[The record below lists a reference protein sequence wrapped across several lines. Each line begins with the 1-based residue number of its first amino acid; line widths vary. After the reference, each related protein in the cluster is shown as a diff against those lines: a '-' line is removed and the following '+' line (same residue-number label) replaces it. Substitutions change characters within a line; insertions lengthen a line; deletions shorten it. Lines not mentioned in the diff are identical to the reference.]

1 MKKTITLISVL
12 IIFLIHSQA
21 QQVYKGGGTSN
32 STFLLGFA
40 SYAAKSQCIFLPSD
54 LTNAASGNITTLYY
68 KYGSNGGQDQTLY
81 NFTIQIGQ
89 TSATAF
95 AAGNQFFTG
104 LTQVFNS
111 SDYVIPAGAS
121 GIWFPISLN
130 NYYNYDVSQTLII
143 QLTFDSCEVDNWGTL
158 GTSNSP
164 VKKIISPDVNAT
176 TGSGTSSTWQDMGF
190 DLVPVGVPTVS
201 SPSFTFDVSPNPC
214 HEKLSIK
221 IHGLRNYARVNLS
234 LMNVLGETVFE
245 KSVLISET
253 LNYDVSGLPK
263 GIYLVRAANN
273 DLLVTKKIVI
283 E

>member
-1 MKKTITLISVL
+1 MKKTITLISSFVFFF
-12 IIFLIHSQA
+12 IQINA
-21 QQVYKGGGTSN
+21 QQAYKGGGTSN

-89 TSATAF
+89 TSDTSF
-95 AAGNQFFTG
+95 TNGNEFFTG

-121 GIWFPISLN
+121 GIWFPISLS
-130 NYYNYDVSQTLII
+130 NYFNYDVSQTLII
-143 QLTFDSCEVDNWGTL
+143 QLTFDSSEVDSWGTL
-158 GTSNSP
+158 GTSNTP
-164 VKKIISPDVNAT
+164 VKKIFSPDVNAA

-190 DLVPVGVPTVS
+190 DLVPVGVPTIT

-214 HEKLSIK
+214 NVNLSIK
-221 IHGLRNYARVNLS
+221 IHGLNNHDQVNLS
-234 LMNVLGETVFE
+234 LMNVLGETVFA
-245 KSVLISET
+245 KSVMISEA
-253 LNYDVSGLPK
+253 LNYDVSGWPK